1 MAVAALG
8 MASLIFLAWRRRVRH
23 QRAMPR
29 GGLLLP
35 GGSPNS
41 STGSSPNPN
50 TYANA
55 QPEMS
60 SRNHLLS
67 SITTD
72 PSTLGTPTTQS
83 SRPLSLLTTH
93 YPQSTSDGNMLLAAI
108 PPIMPSPYEQHER
121 SPTTHQ
127 QTLAR
132 NASDVQ
138 SLQTRSTLHSD
149 SQPYTY
155 EESARHSTFTS
166 MGASAGFVSAAVPA
180 TTTGPSSAS
189 VGPSAATGRE
199 SLQQDMVAFQ
209 KRLEAEEEA
218 TSGDKSSRANASG
231 DNTPG
236 GLLDP
241 PPSYSRANEQ

>member
-1 MAVAALG
+1 

-35 GGSPNS
+35 VGSPDS

-83 SRPLSLLTTH
+83 SRPLSLSTTH
-93 YPQSTSDGNMLLAAI
+93 YPQSTLDGSSMLLAAV
-108 PPIMPSPYEQHER
+108 PPILPSPYEQHER
-121 SPTTHQ
+121 SLTAHQ

-132 NASDVQ
+132 DASDVQ
-138 SLQTRSTLHSD
+138 SLQTRSTLLSD

-155 EESARHSTFTS
+155 EESARHSTLTS
-166 MGASAGFVSAAVPA
+166 MGSSPGFASAAIAA
-180 TTTGPSSAS
+180 TTTSPSSAS
-189 VGPSAATGRE
+189 VGPNVATGRE

-209 KRLEAEEEA
+209 KRLEAEEET
-218 TSGDKSSRANASG
+218 TSGGKSSRANASG
-231 DNTPG
+231 DNMLG

-241 PPSYSRANEQ
+241 PPSYTRANEQ